1 MNIPSSCNIN
11 IDNTKLLDG
20 ASNVLLLE
28 ANVKVECNTTSA
40 IVKLINKNL
49 EEFKNH
55 VEMQRKE
62 SLANALSAL
71 TKANS
76 VLENTFNLEEEEK

>member
-1 MNIPSSCNIN
+1 M
-11 IDNTKLLDG
+11 
-20 ASNVLLLE
+20 
-28 ANVKVECNTTSA
+28 
-40 IVKLINKNL
+40 NL

-55 VEMQRKE
+55 VETQRKE

>member
-1 MNIPSSCNIN
+1 M
-11 IDNTKLLDG
+11 
-20 ASNVLLLE
+20 
-28 ANVKVECNTTSA
+28 
-40 IVKLINKNL
+40 NL

-71 TKANS
+71 TKANA
-76 VLENTFNLEEEEK
+76 VLENTFNLEEEEN

>member
-1 MNIPSSCNIN
+1 MN
-11 IDNTKLLDG
+11 LD
-20 ASNVLLLE
+20 
-28 ANVKVECNTTSA
+28 
-40 IVKLINKNL
+40 
-49 EEFKNH
+49 EFKNH
-55 VEMQRKE
+55 VETQRKE